1 MDKGFPGSRWR
12 LIVFDWDGTLMDS
25 TQAIV
30 RSAQFAIGEIGMPA
44 RTDRQ
49 IREII
54 GLGLQ
59 ESWQAL
65 YPDDGRSDFEAF
77 ASAYRRHFL
86 ATDQQLSQPY
96 PGVRDMLCRLQGMG
110 FLLAVA
116 TGKSRHGLDLDLRR
130 TGFESLFDV
139 SRTCDES
146 RSKPHPL
153 MLHQI
158 MECLGMDASL
168 TLMVGD
174 TDYDLRMAREADVA
188 AVGVVW
194 GAHRRQRL
202 ERQNPEACL
211 EDLCELPGWLI
222 R

>member
-1 MDKGFPGSRWR
+1 
-12 LIVFDWDGTLMDS
+12 MDS

-30 RSAQFAIGEIGMPA
+30 RSAQFALGEIGMPA

-65 YPDDGRSDFEAF
+65 YPDDHGSEFEAF
-77 ASAYRRHFL
+77 ASSYRRHFF
-86 ATDQQLSQPY
+86 AEDQQVSQPY
-96 PGVRDMLCRLQGMG
+96 PGVRDMLCHLREMG

-116 TGKSRHGLDLDLRR
+116 TGKSRHGLDVDLQR
-130 TGFESLFDV
+130 TGFESLFDA
-139 SRTCDES
+139 SRTSDES

-158 MECLGMDASL
+158 MAHLGIDPSL

-188 AVGVVW
+188 AIGVLW

-202 ERQNPEACL
+202 ERQNPEACM
-211 EDLCELPGWLI
+211 EDLCELPGWLG